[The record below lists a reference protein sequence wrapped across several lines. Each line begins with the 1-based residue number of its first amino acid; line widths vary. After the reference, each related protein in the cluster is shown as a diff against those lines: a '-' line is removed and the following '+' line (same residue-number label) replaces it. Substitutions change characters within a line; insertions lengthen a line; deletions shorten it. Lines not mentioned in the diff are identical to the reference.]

1 MYLLGLWQAWS
12 PYMGLPFMQAQDKM
26 CTLQQRFPLVQGLP
40 FSKARRQFKFQNG
53 HSSALPVR
61 GNPAQP
67 GVFWT
72 MPVFPQSLMM
82 TVHLDS
88 IATKGLADTRAAII
102 IITKNESLRFPH
114 WRLWPGS
121 SIMEVGGHQ
130 NDIQFVC
137 WQDLDG
143 YQGSFYTCCD

>member
-1 MYLLGLWQAWS
+1 
-12 PYMGLPFMQAQDKM
+12 
-26 CTLQQRFPLVQGLP
+26 
-40 FSKARRQFKFQNG
+40 
-53 HSSALPVR
+53 
-61 GNPAQP
+61 
-67 GVFWT
+67 

-121 SIMEVGGHQ
+121 PIMEVGGHQ